1 MDVTAIDKVI
11 YDPKTEFTDINK
23 TVNTIRF
30 RDNQQHAYHLKKGK
44 ALGEGG
50 KGQVFLCKLSMS
62 LDGQAE
68 ALSQEI
74 VLKIDTTPTEF
85 EISKEFLKH
94 NCKVLKTK
102 FLMTERKEDE
112 DEQLYYYLMEKASGD
127 FGGLRK
133 KLMSI
138 RDKQDRI
145 ETALEACESIR
156 QQLVCMLKKGYAYT
170 DMKDLNCLYIEEEG
184 GDYRFMVGDLG
195 SAFVDED
202 GDSLATYPAPE
213 FTEYGGYKSPY
224 LGYFTLRK
232 DGEIVKSAASSC
244 MSWNIG
250 ILLYQLLPEP
260 NVDHMAKL
268 YYNFPEVFRLM
279 REMREG
285 GDDDDEGKREYEAAI
300 EAMKGEVTIYYG
312 AKFSS
317 YLEMDP
323 KKRRPINYSLIV

>member
-23 TVNTIRF
+23 TVNTISF
-30 RDNQQHAYHLKKGK
+30 RDNKQHAYHLKKGR

-68 ALSQEI
+68 ALTQDI
-74 VLKIDTTPTEF
+74 VLKIDKTPTEF
-85 EISKEFLKH
+85 DISKEFLKH

-102 FLMTERKEDE
+102 FLMKGRKVDEDE

-133 KLMSI
+133 KLMSMCEE
-138 RDKQDRI
+138 QDRI
-145 ETALEACESIR
+145 GTAIEACESIR
-156 QQLVCMLKKGYAYT
+156 QQLVCMLKEGYAYT
-170 DMKDLNCLYIEEEG
+170 DMKDLNCLYIEEG
-184 GDYRFMVGDLG
+184 GYFRFMVGDLG
-195 SAFVDED
+195 SAFVDGD

-213 FTEYGGYKSPY
+213 FTMYGGYKSPC

-232 DGEIVKSAASSC
+232 DGEIVKSDASSC

-250 ILLYQLLPEP
+250 ILLYQLLP
-260 NVDHMAKL
+260 
-268 YYNFPEVFRLM
+268 
-279 REMREG
+279 
-285 GDDDDEGKREYEAAI
+285 
-300 EAMKGEVTIYYG
+300 
-312 AKFSS
+312 
-317 YLEMDP
+317 
-323 KKRRPINYSLIV
+323 